1 MAYDFAMQS
10 CARRARHPLA
20 AACALLCASAALAQ
34 EPGQAAADAAN
45 AANAGDADTQLLA
58 QAAPGARTRAP
69 ALKEMVISASRE
81 VQDPDTLPMSI
92 DVIDAGRMEREQAS
106 DIREMVN
113 LLPNVDVPRAP
124 ARFSLAA
131 SSAGRD
137 QNSGFNIRGLDGNR
151 VLMLVDGVRLPRSY
165 SFSANS
171 FGRDY
176 LDLGLV
182 QRVEILRG
190 STPALYGSDG
200 MGGLVNFVT
209 VQPDDLLGRDKR
221 IAGRVAAGYDGSDN
235 GRKLG
240 ATVAGRV
247 SPEWA
252 WLLSA
257 GLGRSRALENMGT
270 NNVTG
275 AARTTPNPEKDRSE
289 SLMGRL
295 VFTPSAVQKH
305 VFTFENVDKRAD
317 YALLSARSA
326 TVANSDS
333 RTDMKRW
340 RASWQG
346 QWQQLG
352 TALADELQLMASYQK
367 SDARE
372 FVTET
377 RIGLPY
383 RERDVT
389 YDEPRR

>member
-10 CARRARHPLA
+10 SARRARHPLA

-34 EPGQAAADAAN
+34 EPGRAAADAAN
-45 AANAGDADTQLLA
+45 VANAGDADTQLLA
-58 QAAPGARTRAP
+58 QAASGARTRAP

-113 LLPNVDVPRAP
+113 LLPNVEVPRAP

-190 STPALYGSDG
+190 STPALY
-200 MGGLVNFVT
+200 
-209 VQPDDLLGRDKR
+209 
-221 IAGRVAAGYDGSDN
+221 
-235 GRKLG
+235 
-240 ATVAGRV
+240 
-247 SPEWA
+247 
-252 WLLSA
+252 
-257 GLGRSRALENMGT
+257 
-270 NNVTG
+270 
-275 AARTTPNPEKDRSE
+275 
-289 SLMGRL
+289 
-295 VFTPSAVQKH
+295 
-305 VFTFENVDKRAD
+305 
-317 YALLSARSA
+317 
-326 TVANSDS
+326 
-333 RTDMKRW
+333 
-340 RASWQG
+340 
-346 QWQQLG
+346 
-352 TALADELQLMASYQK
+352 
-367 SDARE
+367 
-372 FVTET
+372 
-377 RIGLPY
+377 
-383 RERDVT
+383 
-389 YDEPRR
+389 

>member
-1 MAYDFAMQS
+1 M
-10 CARRARHPLA
+10 
-20 AACALLCASAALAQ
+20 
-34 EPGQAAADAAN
+34 
-45 AANAGDADTQLLA
+45 
-58 QAAPGARTRAP
+58 
-69 ALKEMVISASRE
+69 
-81 VQDPDTLPMSI
+81 
-92 DVIDAGRMEREQAS
+92 
-106 DIREMVN
+106 
-113 LLPNVDVPRAP
+113 
-124 ARFSLAA
+124 
-131 SSAGRD
+131 
-137 QNSGFNIRGLDGNR
+137 
-151 VLMLVDGVRLPRSY
+151 
-165 SFSANS
+165 
-171 FGRDY
+171 
-176 LDLGLV
+176 
-182 QRVEILRG
+182 
-190 STPALYGSDG
+190 
-200 MGGLVNFVT
+200 
-209 VQPDDLLGRDKR
+209 
-221 IAGRVAAGYDGSDN
+221 AAGYDGSDN

-240 ATVAGRV
+240 ATVAGRAN
-247 SPEWA
+247 PEWA

-257 GLGRSRALENMGT
+257 GLGRSHALENMGT

-305 VFTFENVDKRAD
+305 IFTFENVDKRAE

-340 RASWQG
+340 RANWQG

-389 YDEPRR
+389 YDEDAIQLHAQASRLLRWSSSASGKFTYGLDYLRNKVVNVQNGITPPAGELPAQALPRHHRKRHRPVRPGRTAITAPGA